1 MKPFACVTL
10 LLLALAAPPPAAASS
25 IDKAAVADVIGRA
38 RPAIRA
44 CYDAELAVR
53 HEARGKLV
61 VEFTIVREGTV
72 GEAVLRSSTIGS
84 KTLEECVLVVLRAL
98 RFPPLA
104 PVATEPVRIS
114 YPFAFEP
121 SVPGAP
127 APVAPTIV
135 TAPRPLA
142 TPHVLASCTRAD
154 SWRAAVT
161 MSIEVPETPAG
172 RKAFK
177 TLCTARLEA
186 VRRCYEALPHPD
198 EDDVEEVGGRADLD
212 LALSRSGKVMGVAVI
227 VSPLG
232 AGARACIVDALAGF
246 VLPRGKSDP
255 DTAGASVELR
265 PVLDLTPVG
274 YAAPH

>member
-1 MKPFACVTL
+1 MKPHACIPLV
-10 LLLALAAPPPAAASS
+10 LLALGAPRLAAGSS
-25 IDKAAVADVIGRA
+25 IDKAAVAAEIARA

-53 HEARGKLV
+53 HDARGNIV
-61 VEFTIVREGTV
+61 VEFTVVKEGTV
-72 GEAVLRSSTIGS
+72 GEALLRSSTIGS
-84 KTLEECVLVVLRAL
+84 KSLEECVLVIVRSL
-98 RFPPLA
+98 RFPPLS
-104 PVATEPVRIS
+104 PVTTEPVRIS

-127 APVAPTIV
+127 APVAPTVV

-142 TPHVLASCTRAD
+142 TPHVLATCTRAD
-154 SWRAAVT
+154 SWRAGVT
-161 MSIEVPETPAG
+161 MSIEVPDTPAG

-177 TLCTARLEA
+177 TLCTSRLDA
-186 VRRCYEALPHPD
+186 VRRCYEAIPRHDDDLD
-198 EDDVEEVGGRADLD
+198 EASGRADVD
-212 LALSRSGKVMGVAVI
+212 LALSRTGKVIGVAVV

-232 AGARACIVDALAGF
+232 ADARACIVDAFSGL

-265 PVLDLTPVG
+265 PVLALTPMG
-274 YAAPH
+274 HGPPH